1 MDLAECLQFLFQLSF
16 CTVGKDYSS
25 EGLTDTQLMFMQH
38 LRELGLVYQRK
49 RKSLRYYSTH
59 LAMNFA
65 SGASSSHE
73 MSISPH
79 ERFLIVETN
88 YRVYAYTESPL
99 QIALVAL
106 FCEMAYRLPGMAVGI
121 ITRES
126 IGQALINGITSKQ
139 IVNFLRTRA
148 HGKMSN
154 DTPVVPPGITDQ
166 IRLWELERDRLR
178 FTDGVL
184 YNQFLSHSD
193 FQTLRDY
200 AADLGVLL
208 WANSVKRYIVVSR
221 AGHDE
226 VKRFWKRQKQQQ

>member
-25 EGLTDTQLMFMQH
+25 EGLTETQLQFMQH

-49 RKSLRYYSTH
+49 RKSQRYYSTR
-59 LAMNFA
+59 LAMSFA
-65 SGASSSHE
+65 SGTSSSHDLTV
-73 MSISPH
+73 SPH
-79 ERFLIVETN
+79 ERFLIIETN
-88 YRVYAYTESPL
+88 FRVYAYTESPL

-106 FCEMAYRLPGMAVGI
+106 FCEMLYRLPGMAVGI

-126 IGQALINGITSKQ
+126 IGQALMNGITSKQ
-139 IVNFLRTRA
+139 VINFVRTRA
-148 HGKMSN
+148 HTEMSN
-154 DTPVVPPGITDQ
+154 DSPVVPPGVTDQ
-166 IRLWELERDRLR
+166 IRLWEMERDRMQ

-200 AADLGVLL
+200 ASDLGVLL
-208 WANSVKRYIVVSR
+208 WANSTKRYIVVSR